1 MWTHPASTAQS
12 GAASPKADG
21 QPVSGEIVRID
32 GETYYCI
39 HCYDQMPPFFM
50 SIVSSA
56 DHWLFISSTG
66 GLTAGR
72 VNAESALFPYY
83 TDDKVAEN
91 WVNTGP
97 VTCLFVRRDAIT
109 DADAI
114 RWEPFS
120 ADQGETQRIVCNLYK
135 NVSGDKLIFEEV
147 NLDLGL
153 TFRYAWRTSDRFGF
167 VRTSW
172 LRNNLEQPCT
182 VQVLDGVR
190 NLLPYG
196 ATTTLQT
203 NMSNLLDAYK
213 RSELDPA
220 TGLGIFALSATLTDR
235 AEPSESLRAT
245 TVWQVGLTPAAH
257 LLSTSQLAAFRR
269 GRPVAQELDIK
280 GERGAYLVA
289 ATVNLPGQATQSWSL
304 VADVNQEHSQIAAL
318 RHLLTGDSAALAQQ
332 VEADIAQGSADLV
345 SLVAAADGLQATAQ
359 PLTTAHHFANVLF
372 NILRGG
378 IFADNDRVQSADLMD
393 FVRVRNR
400 RVLDAQTAFF
410 AELPATLSITD
421 LYDRAAATASPDLI
435 RLCYEYLPLTFS
447 RRHGDPSR
455 PWNRFSINLKQPDG
469 SRRLDYQGNW
479 RDIFQ
484 NWEPLAWSYPMFV
497 EGMIAKFLNATTAD
511 GYNPYR
517 VTRDGIEWE
526 APEPHNPWSNIG
538 YWSDHQIIYLQ
549 KLLEVAEQFHPGA
562 LRRLLDRRVFSHAD
576 VPYRIRAYDALLAD
590 SYNTIDFDWAH
601 EEAVA
606 ARVQTWGT
614 DGRLVTTS
622 SGEVFHV
629 SLAEKLITLLLTK
642 LSNLAPE
649 GGIWMNTQRPEWN
662 DANNA
667 LVGKG
672 ISVVTAA
679 YLRRYIVFCRGLF
692 AGDDAPLSLTREL
705 NLLLDGVHAVLERHL
720 PVVATGFDDRA
731 RRVLLDE
738 LGAVAS
744 AYRHAF
750 YQQGLSGD
758 LVAVDRRSLLN
769 LLGVALAYIDQTLRA
784 NRRGDDLYHAYNTL
798 QLGDGSAAVEHL
810 YEMLEGQVA
819 ILSSGLLAADEA
831 LALLK
836 ALRRSN
842 LYRADQHSY
851 ILYPDRELPGFLAK
865 NYVPA
870 AQVQGLALV
879 DELIRRNDVT
889 LLVRDADG
897 VYHFNGAFRNAGDV
911 TAALDRLRSDATLAP
926 LVERDGGALLQVF
939 EATFQHRAFTGRSG
953 TFFAFEGLGSIYWH
967 MVSKL
972 LLAAQ
977 EAFWQAVAD
986 GADAATLA
994 GLAAAYYDIR
1004 AGIGF
1009 NKSPAIYGAF
1019 PTDPYSHTPKGRG
1032 AKQPGMTGQ
1041 VKEEILTRFGEL
1053 GVRVHAGA
1061 IEFRPLL
1068 LDEREFSQQP
1078 AAFEYVTVDGQRRS
1092 LDLPANA
1099 LAFTLGQTPVALVRG
1114 AQTQM
1119 EVVYADGQRTQ
1130 IPGAVLEPAIAAH
1143 IFRRD
1148 GVIDHLV
1155 VTVAA
1160 A

>member
-1 MWTHPASTAQS
+1 MWTFPASVTQS
-12 GAASPKADG
+12 GAALPQEDG
-21 QPVSGEIVRID
+21 QPVSGEIVRIG
-32 GETYYCI
+32 GEAYYCI
-39 HCYDQMPPFFM
+39 HRYDQMPPFFM

-97 VTCLFVRRDAIT
+97 VTCLFVRRAGM
-109 DADAI
+109 ANAI

-120 ADQGETQRIVCNLYK
+120 ADQGETQRIERNLYK
-135 NVSGDKLIFEEV
+135 SVTGDKLIFEEV

-167 VRTSW
+167 VRTAW
-172 LRNNLEQPCT
+172 LQNNLEQPCT

-196 ATTTLQT
+196 ATTSLQT

-220 TGLGIFALSATLTDR
+220 TGLGLFALSATLTDR

-245 TVWQVGLTPAAH
+245 TVWQIGLAPAAH
-257 LLSTSQLAAFRR
+257 LLSTSQLTAFRR
-269 GRPVAQELDIK
+269 GQPITQELDIK
-280 GERGAYLVA
+280 GERGAYLVT
-289 ATVNLPGQATQSWSL
+289 ATLELAGQTTQSWSL
-304 VADVNQEHSQIAAL
+304 LADVNQDHSQIAAL
-318 RHLLTGDSAALAQQ
+318 RRLLAGDRSALAQQ
-332 VEADIAQGSADLV
+332 VEVDITQGSTDLV
-345 SLVAAADGLQATAQ
+345 NLVAAADGLQTTAQ

-372 NILRGG
+372 NIMRGG
-378 IFADNDRVQSADLMD
+378 IFANNDRVQRADLLD

-400 RVLDAQTAFF
+400 RVLEAQAAFF
-410 AELPATLSITD
+410 ADLPDSLSITD
-421 LYDRAAATASPDLI
+421 LYAQAAATASPDLI

-469 SRRLDYQGNW
+469 SLRFDYQGNW

-549 KLLEVAEQFHPGA
+549 KLLEVAEHFHPGA
-562 LRRLLDRRVFSHAD
+562 LSWLLDRRIFSHAD
-576 VPYRIRAYDALLAD
+576 VPYRIRTYAALLAD

-606 ARVQTWGT
+606 ARVRELGT
-614 DGRLVTTS
+614 DGKLVTTAG
-622 SGEVFHV
+622 GEVFHV
-629 SLAEKLITLLLTK
+629 SLAEKLITLLLAK
-642 LSNLAPE
+642 LGNLVPE

-667 LVGKG
+667 LVGRG

-679 YLRRYIVFCRGLF
+679 YLRRYIVFCQGLF
-692 AGDDAPLSLTREL
+692 AGDGAPLSLTREL
-705 NLLLDGVHAVLERHL
+705 AVLLDGVQAILDSHL
-720 PVVATGFDDRA
+720 PALATGFDDGSRRA
-731 RRVLLDE
+731 LLDE
-738 LGAVAS
+738 MGATAS

-750 YQQGLSGD
+750 YQQGFTGD
-758 LVAVDRRSLLN
+758 LVIVDRRAILHLLE
-769 LLGVALAYIDQTLRA
+769 VALAYIDQTLRA
-784 NRRGDDLYHAYNTL
+784 NRRADSLYHAYNIL
-798 QLGDGSAAVEHL
+798 QLGDGIAAVEHL

-819 ILSSGLLAADEA
+819 ILSSGLLAADES
-831 LALLK
+831 LALLTS
-836 ALRRSN
+836 LRRSH

-865 NYVPA
+865 NCIPA
-870 AQVQGLALV
+870 AQVEGLALV
-879 DELIRRNDVT
+879 DELTRRTDLT

-911 TAALDRLRSDATLAP
+911 IAALERLRGDPTLAT
-926 LVERDGGALLQVF
+926 LVERDGAALLQVF
-939 EATFQHRAFTGRSG
+939 EATFHHRAFTGRSG

-977 EAFWQAVAD
+977 EAFWQAVAA
-986 GADAATLA
+986 GADAATLN
-994 GLAAAYYDIR
+994 GLATAYDDIR

-1009 NKSPAIYGAF
+1009 NKSPATYGAF
-1019 PTDPYSHTPKGRG
+1019 PTDPYSHTPKGKG

-1053 GVRVHAGA
+1053 GVRVQAGA
-1061 IEFRPLL
+1061 IEFHPLL
-1068 LDEREFSQQP
+1068 LDQSEFSQQP
-1078 AAFEYVTVDGQRRS
+1078 AAFDYVAMDGQRRS
-1092 LDLPANA
+1092 LDLPANG
-1099 LAFTLGQTPVALVRG
+1099 LAFTLGQTPVVLVRRVKP
-1114 AQTQM
+1114 QV
-1119 EVVYADGQRTQ
+1119 EVIYADGQRKQ

-1155 VTVAA
+1155 VTIAA
-1160 A
+1160 DQP